1 MKELKMTQHKDGAGK
16 KRRLRFISSL
26 FAIILMLG
34 CIMIPDTNAQ
44 ASSLSVGVSASSV
57 KIGDTV
63 TVSITVPAGV
73 SATVNVTYP
82 SGIFSFSSASDTA
95 SANGGTVSMTIGSYG
110 SSNTKTTGTMKFKAK
125 AAGSATFSASA
136 PIAGNQDGDRVSV
149 GGASAS
155 VRVKNEANENN
166 SNKSDSSN
174 GSDTS
179 DSNSDDNKTKSADNS
194 LASLTLS
201 SGSLSPAFKYS
212 VTNYTAE
219 VANDVTS
226 VVVSAKT
233 SNANATV
240 ESVKGGEN
248 LSVGANKIQIVVKAE
263 NGVTATYTITVTR
276 KESGDNTDEPEP
288 DNTDEPQEQCYD
300 IGGVKMYPS
309 EDGDESQI
317 PEEFSL
323 SEITLWEKAY
333 PYWVND
339 TIGSD
344 VGLIYLVDENQEN
357 GAWYRISEASPYEAK
372 PFICFKSEYGYI
384 IATPEKMNETA
395 PAGYTSE
402 TISIEGKG
410 VADAFVKAGD
420 EENCLIYAVNQ
431 DGVYGLYQYDLQ
443 DRTYMRYKE
452 APVAED
458 TQVPEEPTIEDS
470 TKVSDL
476 ESQNRL
482 LFYAFIVVVAIL
494 LVVIVI
500 LVVKRR
506 HDGDDY
512 ADDDDY
518 EEEDEEDEEEEDTDS
533 ASKDVGY
540 RMDELDLSDERAG
553 ASKRYDR
560 SAFLSGDEVTAED
573 AEPDETAEEQTNIEG
588 EPESE
593 ITDEESIGT
602 ENQILPEATGT
613 EAETAKQLDEDSTMK
628 EANEQAQEADLGG
641 EHMQQ
646 EKSLEVTTNTVD
658 LEAVLAQAV
667 AETMDERADGK
678 VQTVEKNDD
687 VVKSEETISTEEDDD
702 AAVQEESEEERP
714 RKDTHKKKS
723 YREKIRESM
732 DDFEDEDD
740 FDSEEDEEDYDD
752 EPKKSRKE
760 KKEKHG
766 FFGRKKKN
774 DEDEDD
780 DIEFLD
786 L

>member
-1 MKELKMTQHKDGAGK
+1 MKELKMTQHKDEAGK
-16 KRRLRFISSL
+16 KRRLRFLSSL
-26 FAIILMLG
+26 FAIVLMLG

-82 SGIFSFSSASDTA
+82 SGTFSFSSASDTA

-179 DSNSDDNKTKSADNS
+179 DNNSDDNKTKSADNS

-201 SGSLSPAFKYS
+201 SGSLSPAFKYN

-317 PEEFSL
+317 PEGFAL

-333 PYWVND
+333 SYWVND

-344 VGLIYLVDENQEN
+344 VGLIYLVDENKEN
-357 GAWYRISEASPYEAK
+357 GAWYRISEASPYEAN

-402 TISIEGKG
+402 TINIEGKG

-494 LVVIVI
+494 LIVIVI

-512 ADDDDY
+512 EDDDDY
-518 EEEDEEDEEEEDTDS
+518 EEEDEEEEEEEGTDS
-533 ASKDVGY
+533 ASNDVGY
-540 RMDELDLSDERAG
+540 HEDELDLSDERVG

-560 SAFLSGDEVTAED
+560 SAFLTGDEVTAED

-613 EAETAKQLDEDSTMK
+613 EAETS
-628 EANEQAQEADLGG
+628 
-641 EHMQQ
+641 
-646 EKSLEVTTNTVD
+646 EVTTNTVD

-702 AAVQEESEEERP
+702 VAVQEESEEERP

-723 YREKIRESM
+723 YREKIREAM

-752 EPKKSRKE
+752 ELKKSRKE

-766 FFGRKKKN
+766 FFGRKKKK

>member
-1 MKELKMTQHKDGAGK
+1 MKELKMTQHKDEAGK
-16 KRRLRFISSL
+16 KRRLRFLSSL
-26 FAIILMLG
+26 FAIVLMLG

-82 SGIFSFSSASDTA
+82 SGTFSFSSASDTA

-174 GSDTS
+174 GSDAS
-179 DSNSDDNKTKSADNS
+179 DNNSDDNKTKSADNS

-201 SGSLSPAFKYS
+201 SGSLSPAFKYN

-276 KESGDNTDEPEP
+276 KESGDTTDDNTDEPEP

-317 PEEFSL
+317 PEEFAL

-357 GAWYRISEASPYEAK
+357 GAWYRISEASPYEAN

-402 TISIEGKG
+402 TINIEGKG

-494 LVVIVI
+494 LIVIVI

-512 ADDDDY
+512 EDDDDY
-518 EEEDEEDEEEEDTDS
+518 EEEDEEEEDTDS
-533 ASKDVGY
+533 ASNDVGY
-540 RMDELDLSDERAG
+540 HEDELDLSDERVG

-560 SAFLSGDEVTAED
+560 SAFLTGDEVTAED

-613 EAETAKQLDEDSTMK
+613 EAENS
-628 EANEQAQEADLGG
+628 
-641 EHMQQ
+641 
-646 EKSLEVTTNTVD
+646 EVTTNTVD

-723 YREKIRESM
+723 YREKIREAM

-752 EPKKSRKE
+752 ELKKSRKE

-766 FFGRKKKN
+766 FFGRKKKK

>member
-1 MKELKMTQHKDGAGK
+1 MKELKMTQHKDEAGK
-16 KRRLRFISSL
+16 KRRLRFLSSL

-82 SGIFSFSSASDTA
+82 SGTFSFSSASDTA

-174 GSDTS
+174 GADASDN
-179 DSNSDDNKTKSADNS
+179 NSDDNKTKSADNS

-201 SGSLSPAFKYS
+201 SGSLSPAFKYN

-276 KESGDNTDEPEP
+276 KESGDTTDEPEP

-317 PEEFSL
+317 PEGFAL

-344 VGLIYLVDENQEN
+344 VGLIYLVDENKEN
-357 GAWYRISEASPYEAK
+357 GAWYRISEASPYEAN

-402 TISIEGKG
+402 TINIEGKG

-452 APVAED
+452 ASVAED

-494 LVVIVI
+494 LIVIVI

-512 ADDDDY
+512 EDDDDY
-518 EEEDEEDEEEEDTDS
+518 EEEEEEEEDTDS
-533 ASKDVGY
+533 ASNDVGY
-540 RMDELDLSDERAG
+540 HEDELDLSDERVG

-560 SAFLSGDEVTAED
+560 SAFLTGDEVTAED

-613 EAETAKQLDEDSTMK
+613 EAETSEI
-628 EANEQAQEADLGG
+628 
-641 EHMQQ
+641 
-646 EKSLEVTTNTVD
+646 TTNTVD

-702 AAVQEESEEERP
+702 VAVQEESEEERP

-723 YREKIRESM
+723 YREKIREAM

-752 EPKKSRKE
+752 ELKKSRKE

-766 FFGRKKKN
+766 FFGRKKKK

>member
-1 MKELKMTQHKDGAGK
+1 MKELKMTQHKDEAGK
-16 KRRLRFISSL
+16 KRRLRFLSSL

-82 SGIFSFSSASDTA
+82 SGTFSFSSASDTA

-174 GSDTS
+174 GSDAS
-179 DSNSDDNKTKSADNS
+179 DNNSDDNKTKSADNS

-201 SGSLSPAFKYS
+201 SGSLSPAFKYN

-276 KESGDNTDEPEP
+276 KESDDTTDEPEP

-317 PEEFSL
+317 PEGFAL

-344 VGLIYLVDENQEN
+344 VGLIYLVDENKEN
-357 GAWYRISEASPYEAK
+357 GAWYRISEASPYEAN

-402 TISIEGKG
+402 TINIEGKG

-494 LVVIVI
+494 LIVIVI

-512 ADDDDY
+512 EDDDDY
-518 EEEDEEDEEEEDTDS
+518 EEEDEEEEEEEDTDS
-533 ASKDVGY
+533 ASNDVGY
-540 RMDELDLSDERAG
+540 HEDELDLSDERVG

-560 SAFLSGDEVTAED
+560 SAFLTGDEVTAED

-593 ITDEESIGT
+593 ITDEEST
-602 ENQILPEATGT
+602 SAENPIVSEAAVT
-613 EAETAKQLDEDSTMK
+613 EAETS
-628 EANEQAQEADLGG
+628 
-641 EHMQQ
+641 
-646 EKSLEVTTNTVD
+646 EVTTNTVD

-702 AAVQEESEEERP
+702 VAVQEESEEERP

-723 YREKIRESM
+723 YREKIREAM

-752 EPKKSRKE
+752 ELKKSRKE

-766 FFGRKKKN
+766 FFGRKKKK